1 MGYPYGKTYL
11 EQVQESER
19 ERKDI
24 RKAYWVLRNKYLRDH
39 NNCLD
44 DDLTIEKE
52 FALLGEAFEL
62 CSEVVGDITDTH
74 HFMWDVL
81 DELLPEN

>member
-11 EQVQESER
+11 EQIQESER
-19 ERKDI
+19 ERSDI
-24 RKAYWVLRNKYLRDH
+24 RKAYWILRNKYNKDH
-39 NNCLD
+39 GNVFD
-44 DDLTIEKE
+44 YDLTLKDE

-74 HFMWDVL
+74 HFLWDIL